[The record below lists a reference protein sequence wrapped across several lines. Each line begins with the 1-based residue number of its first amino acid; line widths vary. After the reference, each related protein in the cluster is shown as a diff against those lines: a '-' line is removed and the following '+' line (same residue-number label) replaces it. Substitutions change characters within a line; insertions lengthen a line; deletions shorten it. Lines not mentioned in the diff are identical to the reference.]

1 MTTSTSN
8 GQTPVNILFLCTGNS
23 ARSILGEALVNHIGA
38 TNSDVTNSGA
48 IDSDTKGVIARG
60 FSAGSTPVGRVNPL
74 ALEVLKARGLETGA
88 LRSKSWDEFAGADAP
103 HMDIII
109 TVCDNAAGET
119 CPIWPGHPATA
130 HWGLPDPAA
139 MVGENGPASNKN
151 HSDALAAFEAI
162 FHILKDRLEQL
173 FGADIAAMDQAER
186 AHVLAH
192 LGGALSH

>member
-1 MTTSTSN
+1 MTTNTS
-8 GQTPVNILFLCTGNS
+8 PLEASVNILFLCTGNS

-38 TNSDVTNSGA
+38 TNSGATNSEA
-48 IDSDTKGVIARG
+48 RGVVARG

-74 ALEVLKARGLETGA
+74 ALEVLEARGLETGA
-88 LRSKSWDEFAGADAP
+88 LRSKSWDEFAQADAP

-139 MVGENGPASNKN
+139 LVREDGMASGEN

-186 AHVLAH
+186 AQILAH
-192 LGGALSH
+192 LGGAHSH

>member
-1 MTTSTSN
+1 MTTNSS
-8 GQTPVNILFLCTGNS
+8 GPAQTTENTGSVNILFLCTGNS

-38 TNSDVTNSGA
+38 TKGGAGSG
-48 IDSDTKGVIARG
+48 IARG
-60 FSAGSTPVGRVNPL
+60 FSAGSMPVGRVNPL
-74 ALEVLKARGLETGA
+74 AVEVLEACGLETGA
-88 LRSKSWDEFAGADAP
+88 LRSKSWDEFARADAP
-103 HMDIII
+103 QMDIII

-139 MVGENGPASNKN
+139 MVPEGGAATTES

-173 FGADIAAMDQAER
+173 FGADLSAMDRHER
-186 AHVLAH
+186 AHILAH
-192 LGGALSH
+192 LGSAHSH